1 MACSPAKR
9 VVPAPSLSSRAP
21 SRIVEISLPGGSVVR
36 VDQHVDARALRRI
49 LGALR
54 G

>member
-1 MACSPAKR
+1 M
-9 VVPAPSLSSRAP
+9 
-21 SRIVEISLPGGSVVR
+21 VEISLPGGSVVR